1 MVHMV
6 KAFTAK
12 PEYPSQI
19 PESHMV
25 KGESRCPQVVLWLH
39 VLTMSQ
45 VLTHTHT
52 HTQWINAEDVKHAFE
67 IKREE
72 GRREGNKEGGR
83 EGEKEKKR
91 EKGTGKERKGSG
103 WEGRGCGD
111 TEEQSQSVLVRLDSA
126 RNLQEARV
134 DA

>member
-1 MVHMV
+1 MGAWLSIGGQLPSLCKALGLGGRGSWASEMVHMV

-52 HTQWINAEDVKHAFE
+52 HT
-67 IKREE
+67 
-72 GRREGNKEGGR
+72 
-83 EGEKEKKR
+83 
-91 EKGTGKERKGSG
+91 S
-103 WEGRGCGD
+103 
-111 TEEQSQSVLVRLDSA
+111 
-126 RNLQEARV
+126 
-134 DA
+134 